1 MNNILSTQ
9 PAKIDGTLSANGRL
23 IFSSPNG
30 MIFGKDAK
38 VNVETLLATTHRMT
52 NKTANT
58 FELNNSGSG
67 SIINLGQ
74 LAANNVYLIGRD
86 VLNAGDINS
95 SNGSVGLLAASD
107 LRVIFDDAGLLT
119 ATVLSN
125 DLFGIVENTGNITV
139 LF

>member
-1 MNNILSTQ
+1 
-9 PAKIDGTLSANGRL
+9 
-23 IFSSPNG
+23 

-38 VNVETLLATTHRMT
+38 VNVETLLATTHRIT

-58 FELNNSGSG
+58 FELNNSGNG

-125 DLFGIVENTGNITV
+125 DLFGIFENTGNITV